1 MSASVN
7 VSSVTRARCVAGGGV
22 CSKKR
27 RINALDA
34 EMVINLAEVIIIF
47 AELIIILAE
56 SVMIFA
62 ELIIIFAELI
72 INFAE
77 IIINFAEIP
86 STIPSMVISAC
97 KCAFG
102 VYVSDA
108 ELWQCKSPNGNV
120 KNKFNTTL

>member
-1 MSASVN
+1 M
-7 VSSVTRARCVAGGGV
+7 
-22 CSKKR
+22 
-27 RINALDA
+27 NALDA
-34 EMVINLAEVIIIF
+34 EMVINFAEMVINL

-56 SVMIFA
+56 
-62 ELIIIFAELI
+62 L
-72 INFAE
+72 
-77 IIINFAEIP
+77 IINFAEIP

-102 VYVSDA
+102 AYVADA

>member
-34 EMVINLAEVIIIF
+34 EMVINLAEVIIIL
-47 AELIIILAE
+47 AEL
-56 SVMIFA
+56 
-62 ELIIIFAELI
+62 
-72 INFAE
+72 
-77 IIINFAEIP
+77 IINFAEIP

>member
-1 MSASVN
+1 M
-7 VSSVTRARCVAGGGV
+7 AGGGV
-22 CSKKR
+22 CSRKR

-34 EMVINLAEVIIIF
+34 EMVIIL

-56 SVMIFA
+56 
-62 ELIIIFAELI
+62 L
-72 INFAE
+72 
-77 IIINFAEIP
+77 IINFAEIP

-102 VYVSDA
+102 AYVSDA
-108 ELWQCKSPNGNV
+108 ELWQCKSPNDDV

>member
-22 CSKKR
+22 CSRKR

-34 EMVINLAEVIIIF
+34 ERVISLAEVIIILAESVIIF
-47 AELIIILAE
+47 AELIII
-56 SVMIFA
+56 
-62 ELIIIFAELI
+62 
-72 INFAE
+72 
-77 IIINFAEIP
+77 FAEIP

-97 KCAFG
+97 KYAFG
-102 VYVSDA
+102 AYVADA

>member
-1 MSASVN
+1 MSIPSPA
-7 VSSVTRARCVAGGGV
+7 RAAWTGGGV
-22 CSKKR
+22 CSRKR

-34 EMVINLAEVIIIF
+34 EIVINLAEVIIILAELIINL
-47 AELIIILAE
+47 AELIII
-56 SVMIFA
+56 
-62 ELIIIFAELI
+62 
-72 INFAE
+72 
-77 IIINFAEIP
+77 FAEIP

-102 VYVSDA
+102 AYVSDA

>member
-1 MSASVN
+1 MSLPSPA
-7 VSSVTRARCVAGGGV
+7 RAAWRVGGV
-22 CSKKR
+22 CSRKR

-34 EMVINLAEVIIIF
+34 EMVINFAEVIINLAEVIINL

-56 SVMIFA
+56 
-62 ELIIIFAELI
+62 L
-72 INFAE
+72 
-77 IIINFAEIP
+77 IINFAEIP

-102 VYVSDA
+102 AYVSDA

>member
-22 CSKKR
+22 CSRKR

-34 EMVINLAEVIIIF
+34 EMVINFAEVIIILAEIIINF
-47 AELIIILAE
+47 AELIIILAELVPRLAELIIILAE
-56 SVMIFA
+56 SV
-62 ELIIIFAELI
+62 II
-72 INFAE
+72 
-77 IIINFAEIP
+77 FAEIP
-86 STIPSMVISAC
+86 STSPSMVISAC

>member
-1 MSASVN
+1 MN

-22 CSKKR
+22 CSRKR

-34 EMVINLAEVIIIF
+34 EMVINLAEVIINF
-47 AELIIILAE
+47 AELVSWLVEVIII
-56 SVMIFA
+56 
-62 ELIIIFAELI
+62 
-72 INFAE
+72 
-77 IIINFAEIP
+77 FAEIP

-102 VYVSDA
+102 AYVSDA
-108 ELWQCKSPNGNV
+108 ELWQSKPSNGDV

>member
-1 MSASVN
+1 MSLPSP
-7 VSSVTRARCVAGGGV
+7 ARGAWRVGGG
-22 CSKKR
+22 CSRKR

-34 EMVINLAEVIIIF
+34 EMVINLAEMVINFAEMVTNF

-56 SVMIFA
+56 SVIIFA
-62 ELIIIFAELI
+62 ELIIIFAE
-72 INFAE
+72 
-77 IIINFAEIP
+77 IP
-86 STIPSMVISAC
+86 SMIPLMVISAC
-97 KCAFG
+97 KCASG

>member
-7 VSSVTRARCVAGGGV
+7 VSYVTRARCVAGGGV

-27 RINALDA
+27 RMNALDA
-34 EMVINLAEVIIIF
+34 EMVINFAEVIIIL
-47 AELIIILAE
+47 AEIIIIL
-56 SVMIFA
+56 
-62 ELIIIFAELI
+62 
-72 INFAE
+72 AE

-108 ELWQCKSPNGNV
+108 ELWQCKSPNDDV

>member
-1 MSASVN
+1 MSLPSPA
-7 VSSVTRARCVAGGGV
+7 RAAWTGGGV
-22 CSKKR
+22 CSRKR

-34 EMVINLAEVIIIF
+34 EMVINLAEVIII
-47 AELIIILAE
+47 LAE
-56 SVMIFA
+56 SV
-62 ELIIIFAELI
+62 IIFAELI
-72 INFAE
+72 INL
-77 IIINFAEIP
+77 AEIP

-102 VYVSDA
+102 AYVSDA

>member
-1 MSASVN
+1 MFASVN

-22 CSKKR
+22 CSRKR

-34 EMVINLAEVIIIF
+34 EMVINLAELIIILAEIIIII

-56 SVMIFA
+56 LIIILA
-62 ELIIIFAELI
+62 ELIIIL
-72 INFAE
+72 
-77 IIINFAEIP
+77 AEIP

-97 KCAFG
+97 KCASG
-102 VYVSDA
+102 VYVFDA
-108 ELWQCKSPNGNV
+108 ELWQCKSPNGDV

>member
-1 MSASVN
+1 MSLPSPA
-7 VSSVTRARCVAGGGV
+7 RAAWTGGGV
-22 CSKKR
+22 CSRKR

-34 EMVINLAEVIIIF
+34 EMVINFAEVIII
-47 AELIIILAE
+47 IAE
-56 SVMIFA
+56 SVIICA
-62 ELIIIFAELI
+62 EVI

-102 VYVSDA
+102 AYVSDA
-108 ELWQCKSPNGNV
+108 ELWQCKSPNDDV

>member
-1 MSASVN
+1 MN

-22 CSKKR
+22 CSRKR
-27 RINALDA
+27 RVNALDA
-34 EMVINLAEVIIIF
+34 EMVINFAEVIIIL

-56 SVMIFA
+56 
-62 ELIIIFAELI
+62 L
-72 INFAE
+72 
-77 IIINFAEIP
+77 IINFAEIP

-97 KCAFG
+97 KCASG

-108 ELWQCKSPNGNV
+108 ELWQCKSPNGDV

>member
-1 MSASVN
+1 MSLPSP
-7 VSSVTRARCVAGGGV
+7 ARGAWTGGGV

-47 AELIIILAE
+47 AELII
-56 SVMIFA
+56 
-62 ELIIIFAELI
+62 
-72 INFAE
+72 NFAE
-77 IIINFAEIP
+77 VIIILAEIP

-102 VYVSDA
+102 AYVSDA

>member
-22 CSKKR
+22 CSRKR

-34 EMVINLAEVIIIF
+34 EMVINLAEVIIIL
-47 AELIIILAE
+47 AEL
-56 SVMIFA
+56 
-62 ELIIIFAELI
+62 
-72 INFAE
+72 
-77 IIINFAEIP
+77 IINFAEIP

-97 KCAFG
+97 KYAFG
-102 VYVSDA
+102 AYVSDV

>member
-1 MSASVN
+1 M
-7 VSSVTRARCVAGGGV
+7 GGV
-22 CSKKR
+22 CSRKR

-34 EMVINLAEVIIIF
+34 EMVINFAEVIINL

-56 SVMIFA
+56 SV
-62 ELIIIFAELI
+62 II
-72 INFAE
+72 
-77 IIINFAEIP
+77 FAEIP

-102 VYVSDA
+102 AYVSDA

>member
-1 MSASVN
+1 MSLPSA
-7 VSSVTRARCVAGGGV
+7 ARDAWTGGGV
-22 CSKKR
+22 CSRKR

-34 EMVINLAEVIIIF
+34 EMVINLAEVIII
-47 AELIIILAE
+47 LAE
-56 SVMIFA
+56 SVIIFA
-62 ELIIIFAELI
+62 ELIIIFAESVI
-72 INFAE
+72 IL
-77 IIINFAEIP
+77 AEIP

-102 VYVSDA
+102 AYVFDA

>member
-1 MSASVN
+1 MSLPSPA
-7 VSSVTRARCVAGGGV
+7 RAAWTGGGV
-22 CSKKR
+22 CSRKR

-34 EMVINLAEVIIIF
+34 EMVINFAEVIII
-47 AELIIILAE
+47 L
-56 SVMIFA
+56 
-62 ELIIIFAELI
+62 AELI

-77 IIINFAEIP
+77 LIINFAEIP

-102 VYVSDA
+102 AYVSDA
-108 ELWQCKSPNGNV
+108 ELWQCKLPNGNV

>member
-1 MSASVN
+1 MLQE
-7 VSSVTRARCVAGGGV
+7 
-22 CSKKR
+22 R

-34 EMVINLAEVIIIF
+34 EMVINLAEVIIILAESVIIF

-56 SVMIFA
+56 
-62 ELIIIFAELI
+62 L
-72 INFAE
+72 
-77 IIINFAEIP
+77 IINFAEIP

-108 ELWQCKSPNGNV
+108 ALWQCKSPNGDV

>member
-1 MSASVN
+1 
-7 VSSVTRARCVAGGGV
+7 
-22 CSKKR
+22 
-27 RINALDA
+27 
-34 EMVINLAEVIIIF
+34 MVINLAEVIII
-47 AELIIILAE
+47 LAE
-56 SVMIFA
+56 SVIIFA

-77 IIINFAEIP
+77 VIIILAEIP

-102 VYVSDA
+102 AYVSDV

>member
-22 CSKKR
+22 CSRTR
-27 RINALDA
+27 RMNALDA
-34 EMVINLAEVIIIF
+34 EMVINFAEMVINFAEVIIILAEVIII
-47 AELIIILAE
+47 LAE
-56 SVMIFA
+56 V
-62 ELIIIFAELI
+62 
-72 INFAE
+72 
-77 IIINFAEIP
+77 IINFAEIP

-108 ELWQCKSPNGNV
+108 ELWQCKSPNDDV

>member
-1 MSASVN
+1 MSLPSP
-7 VSSVTRARCVAGGGV
+7 ARVAWRVGGV
-22 CSKKR
+22 CSRKR

-34 EMVINLAEVIIIF
+34 EMVINFAEVIINLAEVIINL

-56 SVMIFA
+56 
-62 ELIIIFAELI
+62 
-72 INFAE
+72 
-77 IIINFAEIP
+77 IP
-86 STIPSMVISAC
+86 STIPPMVISAC

-102 VYVSDA
+102 AYVFDA